1 MKINEELVIPKG
13 GIYATKVFI
22 DDEIFYGA
30 TNIGYNPTVNGQ
42 GLSIETNILDFNRD
56 IYGKIIKLQFLERIR
71 DEKKFSSIEE
81 LKNQLQKDTSYIYKK
96 YICKNIEY
104 MIR

>member
-1 MKINEELVIPKG
+1 MHIDNEE
-13 GIYATKVFI
+13 
-22 DDEIFYGA
+22 FYGA

-42 GLSIETNILDFNRD
+42 GLSIETNILDFDRD
-56 IYGKIIKLQFLERIR
+56 IYGKTIKLQFLERIR

-81 LKNQLQKDTSYIYKK
+81 LKNQLKKDTSYIYKK
-96 YICKNIEY
+96 YICKNIKY